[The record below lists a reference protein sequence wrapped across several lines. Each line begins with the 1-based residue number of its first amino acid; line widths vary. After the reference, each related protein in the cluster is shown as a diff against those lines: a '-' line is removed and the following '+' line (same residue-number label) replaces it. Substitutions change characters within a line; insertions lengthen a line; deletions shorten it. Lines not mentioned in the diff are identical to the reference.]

1 MRKIIALALFGIGS
15 AVAAMA
21 VAEFPEV
28 DPASAGSALAL
39 LAGTIVLIRGRRRK

>member
-15 AVAAMA
+15 AFAAGA
-21 VAEFPEV
+21 TQLPEV